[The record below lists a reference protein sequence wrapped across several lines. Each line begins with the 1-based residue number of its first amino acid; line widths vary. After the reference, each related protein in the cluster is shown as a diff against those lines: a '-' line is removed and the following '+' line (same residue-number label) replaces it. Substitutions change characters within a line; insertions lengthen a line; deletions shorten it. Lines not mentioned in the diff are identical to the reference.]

1 MKNLVTEVNAQL
13 PPEFDGKILLS
24 YYNSP
29 LGDMII
35 GVLDEGLC
43 LLEFHDRI
51 RLGKEFLQ
59 LAKELGAHYA
69 EGGNEHSE
77 KTIKELDLYFK
88 RELQHFTVP
97 FVLTGTEFQRKVF
110 ESLKEIPFGRTVTYK
125 DQSLKL
131 GDMKAIR
138 AVATANGVNRIAI
151 MLPCHRVIGSD
162 GSLVGYAGGI
172 WRKKALL
179 ELESGSVQMQLSFE

>member
-1 MKNLVTEVNAQL
+1 MKDLVTEVNAQL

-35 GVLDEGLC
+35 GVLAEGLC

-77 KTIKELDLYFK
+77 KTIQELDLYFN

>member
-1 MKNLVTEVNAQL
+1 MEKLVAEVNAQL
-13 PPEFDGKILLS
+13 NPAFTTRILLS
-24 YYNSP
+24 RYNSP
-29 LGDMII
+29 LGEMVI
-35 GVLDEGLC
+35 GVLDEGIC

-51 RLGKEFLQ
+51 RLGQEFLQ
-59 LAKELGAHYA
+59 LAKELEARYA
-69 EGGNEHSE
+69 AGENRHSE
-77 KTIKELDLYFK
+77 QARTELELYFK
-88 RELQHFTVP
+88 KKLAQFTVP
-97 FVLTGTEFQRKVF
+97 VVLTGTAFQRKVF
-110 ESLKEIPFGRTVTYK
+110 ESLKEIPFGKTVTYK

-131 GDMKAIR
+131 GDIKAIR

-179 ELESGSVQMQLSFE
+179 ELESGAVQMQMLFE

>member
-1 MKNLVTEVNAQL
+1 MEKLVTEINAQL
-13 PPEFDGKILLS
+13 PSEFRGKVMLS
-24 YYNSP
+24 SYDSP
-29 LGDMII
+29 LGEMIV
-35 GVLDEGLC
+35 GALDEGIC

-59 LAKELGAHYA
+59 LANDLKAQYVT
-69 EGGNEHSE
+69 GGNRHSE
-77 KTIKELDLYFK
+77 KAKKELDLYFNK
-88 RELQHFTVP
+88 QLQKFSVP
-97 FVLTGTEFQRKVF
+97 LVLTGTEFQQRVF
-110 ESLKEIPFGRTVTYK
+110 ESLKEIPFGKTVTYK

-151 MLPCHRVIGSD
+151 VLPCHRVIGSD

-179 ELESGSVQMQLSFE
+179 ELESGSVQMKFTFE